1 MNIRTIGE
9 YSEPMKCGGHIMMV
23 MVKENEELALLKY
36 LLNKYLSDKNKVIIS
51 YDETLIV
58 GEMKYIEI
66 PPTCYE
72 ELDIKME
79 LSRYKIFNEKVQ

>member
-1 MNIRTIGE
+1 
-9 YSEPMKCGGHIMMV
+9 MMV

-36 LLNKYLSDKNKVIIS
+36 LLNKYLGDKHKVIIS
-51 YDETLIV
+51 CNESLIV

-79 LSRYKIFNEKVQ
+79 LSRYKIFNEKVQWYMKHKEYYFYYV